1 MAVKFQQHVDID
13 APPERV
19 WSVLTDPA
27 LWPSWFPDLDQVAL
41 GKVTQGATFQ
51 YQEGNGQG
59 TGRVVSIRNQSRL
72 RVVTTKSGGSPVT
85 HTLELKREGGVLGMG
100 GNDTQVDYTMEYDP
114 PGGFLSDFAAGGNP
128 RDMMKARD
136 VVQAIKKLSEG
147 E

>member
-1 MAVKFQQHVDID
+1 MPVKFQQHVDID

-27 LWPSWFPDLDQVAL
+27 LWPGWLPDLDQVSVGRVAE
-41 GKVTQGATFQ
+41 GATFQ
-51 YQEGNGQG
+51 YQEGGSQG
-59 TGRVVSIRNQSRL
+59 AGRITSLQPQKQL

-85 HTLELKREGGVLGMG
+85 HTFELKREGGVLGVG
-100 GNDTQVDYTMEYDP
+100 GNDCQVDYIMEYDP
-114 PGGFLSDFAAGGNP
+114 PGGFISDFAAGGNP

-147 E
+147 K